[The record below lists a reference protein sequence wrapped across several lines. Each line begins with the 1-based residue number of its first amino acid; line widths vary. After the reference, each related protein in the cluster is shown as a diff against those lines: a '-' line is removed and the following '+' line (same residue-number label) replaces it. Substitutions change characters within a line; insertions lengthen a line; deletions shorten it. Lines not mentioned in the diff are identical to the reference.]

1 MAVAVAVD
9 VVVVVVVE
17 RDVAMMMMMGGGV
30 LVWSMRVVDGWIA
43 VVVAVAVRR
52 L

>member
-17 RDVAMMMMMGGGV
+17 RDVAMMMMGGGV